1 MGKGQ
6 SVDALPEHYRNGM
19 PSNVVRRDEWLT
31 AGGAAQCYFRL
42 LRDRSWRMARLPD
55 CRLRRR
61 EFTDLDRQGH
71 TGPDGLTR
79 DAVREA
85 GCVDEGSI
93 FADAPTPIRIEA

>member
-1 MGKGQ
+1 ME
-6 SVDALPEHYRNGM
+6 SLRYDA
-19 PSNVVRRDEWLT
+19 
-31 AGGAAQCYFRL
+31 
-42 LRDRSWRMARLPD
+42 PD
-55 CRLRRR
+55 
-61 EFTDLDRQGH
+61 TV